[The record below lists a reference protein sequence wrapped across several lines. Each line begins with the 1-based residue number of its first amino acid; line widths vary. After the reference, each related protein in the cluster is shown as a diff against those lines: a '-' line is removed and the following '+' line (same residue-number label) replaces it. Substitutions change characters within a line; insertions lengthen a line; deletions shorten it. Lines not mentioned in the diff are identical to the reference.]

1 MQNEILSII
10 IIISD
15 KQISLP
21 IIVINNQKNFN
32 HFIFQK
38 IFQNLITI
46 DVYLNKN

>member
-38 IFQNLITI
+38 IFAKFN
-46 DVYLNKN
+46 NN